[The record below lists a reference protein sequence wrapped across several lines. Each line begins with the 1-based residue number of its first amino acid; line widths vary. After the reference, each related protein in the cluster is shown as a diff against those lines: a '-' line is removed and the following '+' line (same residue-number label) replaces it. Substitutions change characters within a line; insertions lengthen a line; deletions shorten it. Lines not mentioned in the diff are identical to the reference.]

1 MDGPG
6 ASTKSV
12 GRLRIALVVGA
23 AIWLLLLVVGFF
35 APGGWRWGLTGPVGH
50 IENYMICFWLAA
62 LVLAPLL
69 AGRDPL
75 PRRSTIQVY
84 LLGLLG
90 IVVSTFRGEPPTLLT
105 DGLPIAAAAITA
117 GLVIWAHPR
126 RARLWRS

>member
-12 GRLRIALVVGA
+12 GRLRIALVVA
-23 AIWLLLLVVGFF
+23 ATIWLLLLLVGFL

-75 PRRSTIQVY
+75 GRTSAIQVY

-90 IVVSTFRGEPPTLLT
+90 IVVSTFRGEPPTLLN
-105 DGLPIAAAAITA
+105 DGVPLLAAVLAG
-117 GLVIWAHPR
+117 GLVIWAHPERGRLR
-126 RARLWRS
+126 RV